1 MKPKPESSSTRSK
14 MDHPWRH
21 RPPHPPSFNPNPNVQ
36 PHIPHPFYD
45 PFIDHHGF
53 PGNLHR
59 PFSDPRPWLRNPS
72 LEYGQFHGGVGFK
85 RMRDD
90 EIDARS
96 SRISSEDERRLKLI
110 RDHGVVSSGS
120 SQGMDFNRQ
129 TNEFVEE
136 NSVFDRHFG
145 NVDGLDELRAC
156 RNDMPLKLQSN
167 FDNFDRKG
175 TSFHPNNYREEHGLA
190 FGQQNMHSYSKEEI
204 GHSRYSQG
212 EDCLQANGHS
222 TNVEQGRQ
230 SQDVAT
236 LYGEGRVLQNL
247 GSGGSYL
254 SASQKGDLND
264 RLHNNRNYHSHPTS
278 WQGWSASSAPHH
290 EQSNFAMEN
299 RNSNRHMSQP
309 YAMQHHMQPNHDFYF
324 HENHDGNQD
333 TVGHQNMPLASQYGS
348 RNLNKQGGY
357 VSVPA
362 GDSSIVSENITQMQT
377 SGVFNVQPPLPIS
390 PPPPITV
397 GSAGHPLPPP
407 KTSSLLFPIPVSS
420 TATIPSSYAP
430 IQEAHSLAQP
440 YLLHKSHLHASTGFA
455 TEEFQTIKRASSR
468 KYMGEGQP
476 FPPISSD
483 KQKVIDASHIFKQP
497 HRATRPDHIV
507 IILRGLPGSGK
518 SYLAKMLRDLEVEN
532 GADAPRIHS
541 MDDYF
546 MVEVEKVEESD
557 VSKSSG
563 FVRGKKPIMKK
574 VMEYCFEPE
583 MEEAYR
589 SSMLKAFKKTLDDN
603 IFSFVIVD
611 DRNLRVADFA
621 QYWATAKRSGYEVY
635 LLEATYKDP
644 AGCAARNVHGFTQ
657 DDIQK
662 MARQWEEAPSLY
674 LKLDV
679 KSLFHG
685 EDLKESGIQEFVV
698 GHYWV
703 DFTVELNL
711 SVVSKPQEVDM
722 DIEDGDAAGTLSGSE
737 ERSQITVP
745 LRDFSPDGSSK
756 EEKKWDAEGYHPR
769 EEVKELGRSKWS
781 DGLDDDITKRS
792 EANKGNL
799 NALSGLIK
807 AYTKE
812 VKSVHWGD
820 QGKPFTNAK
829 FLHLSIGNTGFSI
842 GAVRKANVSLVIGP
856 GAGYNFVYLTPYL
869 KMVLQPRMLVS
880 QKGKAYSKREFVQNT
895 SLLELFLTRG
905 DGKLVGLAWRN
916 DTFKL
921 PFD

>member
-1 MKPKPESSSTRSK
+1 

-45 PFIDHHGF
+45 RFIDHHGI

-90 EIDARS
+90 EIDAGS

-145 NVDGLDELRAC
+145 NVDGLDELRVC

-204 GHSRYSQG
+204 GHYRYSQG

-222 TNVEQGRQ
+222 TDVEQGRQ

-247 GSGGSYL
+247 GSGGGYL

-264 RLHNNRNYHSHPTS
+264 QLHNNRNYHSHPTS

-309 YAMQHHMQPNHDFYF
+309 YAMQHHMQPNHDFYS

-333 TVGHQNMPLASQYGS
+333 TVRHQNMPLASQYGS

-377 SGVFNVQPPLPIS
+377 SGVFNVQPPLPVS

-430 IQEAHSLAQP
+430 IHEAHSLAQP

-674 LKLDV
+674 LKLDI

-685 EDLKESGIQEFVV
+685 EDSKESGI
-698 GHYWV
+698 
-703 DFTVELNL
+703 
-711 SVVSKPQEVDM
+711 QEVDM

-769 EEVKELGRSKWS
+769 EEVNELGRSKWS
-781 DGLDDDITKRS
+781 DDLDDDITKRS

-820 QGKPFTNAK
+820 QV
-829 FLHLSIGNTGFSI
+829 GNTGFSI
-842 GAVRKANVSLVIGP
+842 GAVRKVNVSLVIGP
-856 GAGYNFVYLTPYL
+856 GAGYNFKSNPLPEDGAST
-869 KMVLQPRMLVS
+869 QNA
-880 QKGKAYSKREFVQNT
+880 GESKRQSVFQERIRAEHESFRIVFDKRRRQIGG
-895 SLLELFLTRG
+895 LGLEEE
-905 DGKLVGLAWRN
+905 
-916 DTFKL
+916 
-921 PFD
+921 

>member
-1 MKPKPESSSTRSK
+1 
-14 MDHPWRH
+14 
-21 RPPHPPSFNPNPNVQ
+21 
-36 PHIPHPFYD
+36 
-45 PFIDHHGF
+45 
-53 PGNLHR
+53 
-59 PFSDPRPWLRNPS
+59 
-72 LEYGQFHGGVGFK
+72 
-85 RMRDD
+85 
-90 EIDARS
+90 
-96 SRISSEDERRLKLI
+96 
-110 RDHGVVSSGS
+110 
-120 SQGMDFNRQ
+120 MDFNRQ

-145 NVDGLDELRAC
+145 NVEGLDELRVC

-175 TSFHPNNYREEHGLA
+175 TSFHPNNYREEHGLT

-299 RNSNRHMSQP
+299 RNSNRHTSQP

-333 TVGHQNMPLASQYGS
+333 TVGHQNMPLASQY
-348 RNLNKQGGY
+348 
-357 VSVPA
+357 VPA

-390 PPPPITV
+390 PPPAITV

-420 TATIPSSYAP
+420 TATIPSSHAQ

-563 FVRGKKPIMKK
+563 FVRGKKPIVKK

-662 MARQWEEAPSLY
+662 MARQWEEAPTLY

-679 KSLFHG
+679 K
-685 EDLKESGIQEFVV
+685 VC
-698 GHYWV
+698 
-703 DFTVELNL
+703 
-711 SVVSKPQEVDM
+711 
-722 DIEDGDAAGTLSGSE
+722 
-737 ERSQITVP
+737 
-745 LRDFSPDGSSK
+745 
-756 EEKKWDAEGYHPR
+756 
-769 EEVKELGRSKWS
+769 
-781 DGLDDDITKRS
+781 
-792 EANKGNL
+792 
-799 NALSGLIK
+799 
-807 AYTKE
+807 
-812 VKSVHWGD
+812 
-820 QGKPFTNAK
+820 
-829 FLHLSIGNTGFSI
+829 
-842 GAVRKANVSLVIGP
+842 
-856 GAGYNFVYLTPYL
+856 
-869 KMVLQPRMLVS
+869 
-880 QKGKAYSKREFVQNT
+880 
-895 SLLELFLTRG
+895 
-905 DGKLVGLAWRN
+905 
-916 DTFKL
+916 
-921 PFD
+921 

>member
-45 PFIDHHGF
+45 PFIDHHGI

-120 SQGMDFNRQ
+120 TQGMDFNRQ

-145 NVDGLDELRAC
+145 NVDGLDELRVC
-156 RNDMPLKLQSN
+156 RNDMPLKLQSK

-309 YAMQHHMQPNHDFYF
+309 YAMQHHMQPNHDFCF

-685 EDLKESGIQEFVV
+685 EDLKESGIQE
-698 GHYWV
+698 
-703 DFTVELNL
+703 
-711 SVVSKPQEVDM
+711 VDM

-820 QGKPFTNAK
+820 QV
-829 FLHLSIGNTGFSI
+829 GNTGFSI
-842 GAVRKANVSLVIGP
+842 GAVRKVNVSLVIGP
-856 GAGYNFVYLTPYL
+856 GAGYNFISNPLPEDGAST
-869 KMVLQPRMLVS
+869 QNA
-880 QKGKAYSKREFVQNT
+880 GESKRQSVFQERIRAEHESFRIVFDKRRRQIGG
-895 SLLELFLTRG
+895 LGLEE
-905 DGKLVGLAWRN
+905 
-916 DTFKL
+916 
-921 PFD
+921 

>member
-45 PFIDHHGF
+45 PFIDHHGI

-145 NVDGLDELRAC
+145 NVDGLDELRVC

-440 YLLHKSHLHASTGFA
+440 YLHKSHLHASTGFA

-685 EDLKESGIQEFVV
+685 EDLKESGIQE
-698 GHYWV
+698 
-703 DFTVELNL
+703 
-711 SVVSKPQEVDM
+711 VDM

-820 QGKPFTNAK
+820 Q
-829 FLHLSIGNTGFSI
+829 IGNTGFSI

-856 GAGYNFVYLTPYL
+856 GAGYNFISNPLPEDGAST
-869 KMVLQPRMLVS
+869 QNA
-880 QKGKAYSKREFVQNT
+880 GESKRQSVFQERIRAEHESFRIVFDKRRRQIGG
-895 SLLELFLTRG
+895 LGLEE
-905 DGKLVGLAWRN
+905 
-916 DTFKL
+916 
-921 PFD
+921 